1 LRGRFSGQA
10 DVLVNFFTMMAEG
23 LREIMAELGFKT
35 INEMVGQTQ
44 CLKVLDEVGQKKY
57 KGIDLS
63 PLLYKEKCA
72 PGETLY
78 CSKEQKHL
86 IHDIIDRRMIED
98 AKDALENQTP
108 INLAYDVVNTDRT
121 IGTMLSNEISKK
133 YNADGLPENTIN
145 VKFNGSAGQSFGCF
159 SAKGLRF
166 ELEGDANDYFGK
178 GLSGANLSIYP
189 PKEAPFEARKNI
201 LIGNVALFG
210 ATAGKAFIRGIA
222 GERFCVRNSG
232 ATTVVEGV
240 GDHGCEYMTGGKA
253 VILGQTGRNFAAGMS
268 GGIAYV
274 LDNDKDFASK
284 CNMEMVELETLESA
298 DEIAELKALIA
309 EHKENTQSGV
319 AKELLADWD
328 NAVKRFVKVM
338 PVDFK
343 KMQQY
348 MDQARTTGK
357 FETEYEVAVEAFDMH
372 LENLA
377 AQSA

>member
-1 LRGRFSGQA
+1 
-10 DVLVNFFTMMAEG
+10 MM
-23 LREIMAELGFKT
+23 
-35 INEMVGQTQ
+35 
-44 CLKVLDEVGQKKY
+44 
-57 KGIDLS
+57 
-63 PLLYKEKCA
+63 
-72 PGETLY
+72 
-78 CSKEQKHL
+78 
-86 IHDIIDRRMIED
+86 ED

-108 INLAYDVVNTDRT
+108 VNLEYEVVNTDRT
-121 IGTMLSNEISKK
+121 IGAMLSNEISKK

-159 SAKGLRF
+159 SAKGIRF

-178 GLSGANLSIYP
+178 GLSGANLAIYP
-189 PKEAPFEARKNI
+189 PKEAPFEPRNNI

-240 GDHGCEYMTGGKA
+240 GDHGCEYMTGGRV

-274 LDNDKDFASK
+274 LDNEKDFASK
-284 CNMEMVELETLESA
+284 CNMEMVQLETLESVE
-298 DEIAELKALIA
+298 EIAELKALIA
-309 EHKENTQSGV
+309 EHKDNTQSDV
-319 AKELLADWD
+319 AEELLADWD
-328 NAVKRFVKVM
+328 NAVSRFVKVM

-343 KMQQY
+343 KMQLY
-348 MDQARTTGK
+348 MDQARNTGK
-357 FETEYEVAVEAFDMH
+357 FETEYDVAVEAFDMH

>member
-1 LRGRFSGQA
+1 
-10 DVLVNFFTMMAEG
+10 
-23 LREIMAELGFKT
+23 
-35 INEMVGQTQ
+35 
-44 CLKVLDEVGQKKY
+44 
-57 KGIDLS
+57 
-63 PLLYKEKCA
+63 
-72 PGETLY
+72 
-78 CSKEQKHL
+78 
-86 IHDIIDRRMIED
+86 
-98 AKDALENQTP
+98 
-108 INLAYDVVNTDRT
+108 
-121 IGTMLSNEISKK
+121 MLSNEISKK

-178 GLSGANLSIYP
+178 GLSGANLAIYP
-189 PKEAPFEARKNI
+189 PKEAPFEARNNI

-240 GDHGCEYMTGGKA
+240 GDHGCEYMTGGRV

-274 LDNDKDFASK
+274 LDNEKDFASK
-284 CNMEMVELETLESA
+284 CNMEMVQLETLESVE
-298 DEIAELKALIA
+298 EIAELKTLIT
-309 EHKENTQSGV
+309 EHKDNTGSDV
-319 AKELLADWD
+319 AEELLADWD
-328 NAVKRFVKVM
+328 NAVSRFVKVM

-348 MDQARTTGK
+348 MDQARSTGK
-357 FETEYEVAVEAFDMH
+357 FETEYDVAVEAFDMH